1 MLRRRGTKGW
11 TVPGVVGGFGVAV
24 VGLLLACGDGGTEPV
39 IGGSFSASVVGD
51 LQRTLSGTA
60 VFGVETIGGNQG
72 FVIAMQRGN
81 SAALDVDLILL
92 GRFNTTRPVV
102 GDYNVISGACQDCS
116 ANDFD
121 GGYVYQRPDGASG
134 FFVSESGSVTVT
146 KSVADTVAGT
156 CTFIARSATNPEF
169 MITITASFTAVPGTI
184 PDVPGT

>member
-1 MLRRRGTKGW
+1 MLRRRGTKRW
-11 TVPGVVGGFGVAV
+11 MVPGLVGAFGVAA
-24 VGLLLACGDGGTEPV
+24 VGLLLACSDGGTEPV
-39 IGGSFSASVVGD
+39 VEGSFSATVGGD

-92 GRFNTTRPVV
+92 GRFNTARPGT
-102 GDYNVISGACQDCS
+102 GDYDVISGACLDCS

-156 CTFIARSATNPEF
+156 CSFIAHSATNPEIT
-169 MITITASFTAVPGTI
+169 ITITASFTAVPGTI

>member
-1 MLRRRGTKGW
+1 MLRRRG
-11 TVPGVVGGFGVAV
+11 VGALAGAV
-24 VGLLLACGDGGTEPV
+24 GAAAVGLLLACGDGGTEPV
-39 IGGSFSASVVGD
+39 VEGSFSATVTGD

-81 SAALDVDLILL
+81 SGALDVDLILL
-92 GRFNTTRPVV
+92 GRFNTARPGV
-102 GDYNVISGACQDCS
+102 GAYSVISGACPDCS

-134 FFVSESGSVTVT
+134 FFVSASGDVSVT

-156 CTFIARSATNPEF
+156 CTFIAQSATNPEYT
-169 MITITASFTAVPGTI
+169 ITITANFTAVPGTI
-184 PDVPGT
+184 PDVPGG

>member
-1 MLRRRGTKGW
+1 MLRRRGTKRW
-11 TVPGVVGGFGVAV
+11 TVPGVVGGFGVAAL
-24 VGLLLACGDGGTEPV
+24 GLLLACGDGVTEPV
-39 IGGSFSASVVGD
+39 VEGSFSASVVGD

-72 FVIAMQRGN
+72 FVIAMERGN

-121 GGYVYQRPDGASG
+121 GGYVYQRPGGASG
-134 FFVSESGSVTVT
+134 FFISESGSVTVT

>member
-1 MLRRRGTKGW
+1 MLRPRGTRGW
-11 TVPGVVGGFGVAV
+11 MTRWVVGGLGVAA
-24 VGLLLACGDGGTEPV
+24 VGLLLACGDGGTEPA
-39 IGGSFSASVVGD
+39 IGGSFSATVAGD

-60 VFGVETIGGNQG
+60 VFGVETIGENQG

-121 GGYVYQRPDGASG
+121 GGYVYQRPGGASG

-146 KSVADTVAGT
+146 KSVADTVVGT
-156 CTFIARSATNPEF
+156 CDFIARSATNPDIA
-169 MITITASFTAVPGTI
+169 ITITGSFTAVPGTI